1 MNIFEILDSNEFR
14 ERLSAV
20 MLEPRK
26 IERFLALAKT
36 DLRNNPRV
44 ASCEIKSLCGAI
56 VQAGQFGLEIGGI
69 QGHAYL
75 TPKKTKDKITQ
86 QYIDSCQLIIGY
98 KGMISL
104 GVRSGKLLS
113 LEVQKVCK
121 NDYFKRRHGDNKGL
135 EHEPNDKEERG
146 DIIGYYA
153 YAHLVNHD
161 KAFEYMSMKE
171 IDELKKE
178 AGVLLTDPRSPWVKF
193 PEAMCKKTVIRQ
205 LFKFQS
211 LSPELDKAIGLDE
224 MADAGVQSEALS
236 KIGADF
242 VKNDENMTEA
252 TSKIPEV
259 LPEGWHRVNEI
270 KEEGEQQDLL

>member
-1 MNIFEILDSNEFR
+1 MNIFEILDSKEFR

-26 IERFLALAKT
+26 LERFLAITKT
-36 DLRNNPRV
+36 ELRNNPKV
-44 ASCEIKSLCGAI
+44 ANCEIKSLCGAI
-56 VQAGQFGLEIGGI
+56 VQTGQFGLELGGM

-75 TPKKTKDKITQ
+75 TER
-86 QYIDSCQLIIGY
+86 SGRCQLIIGY

-104 GVRSGKLLS
+104 GFRSDKLLT

-135 EHEPNDKEERG
+135 EHEPNDKEDRG
-146 DIIGYYA
+146 EIIGYYA

-161 KAFEYMSMKE
+161 KAFEYMSMDE
-171 IDELKKE
+171 IEKLKKE
-178 AGVLLTDPRSPWVKF
+178 AHVVMTPNSPWVKF
-193 PEAMCKKTVIRQ
+193 EEAMCKKTVVRQ

-252 TSKIPEV
+252 TSKIPET
-259 LPEGWHRVNEI
+259 LPEGWSRVNEVNGD
-270 KEEGEQQDLL
+270 GEQQDLL

>member
-161 KAFEYMSMKE
+161 KVFEYMSMKE

-259 LPEGWHRVNEI
+259 LPEGWHRVNEVNGD
-270 KEEGEQQDLL
+270 GEQQDLL